1 MSVEPELKVKALTA
15 GRNEPSARFR
25 IGQYSDFL
33 QKKGIELD
41 WLPAPIPKYPPAS
54 RLVRPFWAVGSILG
68 RVPAIAATWSGDV
81 TIFSRELVSTLMT
94 LEPLT
99 RRPRIL
105 DVDDSIWLTQR
116 NGSVAKIADRVDAVI
131 AGNDFVA
138 SWFSRYCRDVT
149 VVPTGVDT
157 NRFVPVQR
165 ASGKKVVIGW
175 SGTSSNFPSLEELW
189 SALIPVVQARP
200 EVILRIVSD
209 RPPRVPPE
217 LSTSVD
223 FVPWTSNN
231 EVASIQGFD
240 IGLMPLADNDWSR
253 GKCSYKMLLYMAC
266 GIPVVVSPV
275 GMNVSV
281 LEMGEIGYGVS
292 GNSEWTEALMALV
305 DDAGLRSLMG
315 SSGRE
320 IVEKNFS
327 LSVVATELV
336 DIIRRVAK

>member
-1 MSVEPELKVKALTA
+1 MSAESVLKVKALTA
-15 GRNEPSARFR
+15 SRNVPSARFR

-33 QKKGIELD
+33 EKNGIVLD
-41 WLPAPIPKYPPAS
+41 WLPAPVAKYPPSS
-54 RLVRPFWAVGSILG
+54 RFVRPFWAVGSILG
-68 RVPAIAATWSGDV
+68 RVPGIIETWSGDV

-99 RRPRIL
+99 KRPRIL

-116 NGSVAKIADRVDAVI
+116 NGSIAKIAERVDAVI
-131 AGNDFVA
+131 AGNDFVG

-157 NRFVPVQR
+157 DRFVPVER
-165 ASGKKVVIGW
+165 DPDRKVVIGW
-175 SGTSSNFPSLEELW
+175 SGTSSNFPSIEELW
-189 SALIPVVQARP
+189 RAFIPVVQARP

-209 RPPRVPPE
+209 RSPKVPPE
-217 LSTSVD
+217 LSSSVE
-223 FVPWTSNN
+223 FVPWTAAN

-266 GIPVVVSPV
+266 GIPVIVSPV

-281 LEMGEIGYGVS
+281 LGMGDIGFGVTGVS
-292 GNSEWTEALMALV
+292 DWTEAMMTLV
-305 DDAGLRSLMG
+305 DDAGLRASMG
-315 SSGRE
+315 SSGRG
-320 IVEKNFS
+320 IVENKFS
-327 LSVVATELV
+327 VPVVSATLV
-336 DIIRRVAK
+336 NIIRRVAK

>member
-1 MSVEPELKVKALTA
+1 MSVEPVLKVKALTA
-15 GRNEPSARFR
+15 GRNVPSARFR
-25 IGQYSDFL
+25 IGQYSEFL
-33 QKKGIELD
+33 KKNGIDLD
-41 WLPAPIPKYPPAS
+41 WLPAPISKYPPAS
-54 RLVRPFWAVGSILG
+54 MLARPFWAVGSILG
-68 RVPAIAATWSGDV
+68 RIPAIAATWSGDV

-116 NGSVAKIADRVDAVI
+116 NGSVARIAERVDAVI
-131 AGNDFVA
+131 AGNEFVA

-157 NRFVPVQR
+157 NRFVPVHR
-165 ASGKKVVIGW
+165 DPGNKVVIGW
-175 SGTSSNFPSLEELW
+175 SGTSSNFTSLEKLW
-189 SALIPVVQARP
+189 RAFIPVVQGRP

-217 LSTSVD
+217 LSTFVE
-223 FVPWTSNN
+223 FVPWAPAN

-240 IGLMPLADNDWSR
+240 IGLMPLVDNDWSR

-266 GIPVVVSPV
+266 GIPVIVSPV

-281 LEMGEIGYGVS
+281 LEMGDIGYGVK
-292 GNSEWTEALMALV
+292 GVSEWTEAMMTLV
-305 DDAGLRSLMG
+305 DNASHRASMG

-320 IVEKNFS
+320 IVEKKFS
-327 LSVVATELV
+327 RSVVAAELV